1 MTVLAFLLGLGLL
14 ITVHEWGHYRVAVA
28 CGVKVLTFSIGFGK
42 PLLRWKS
49 RRPYPGQDTEFAISL
64 IPLGGYVKMLDA
76 SSEALTPADAAM
88 ALDRQPLWARAAIV
102 SAGPLANFLLAL
114 VLYAATFW
122 LGQYE
127 TRALLA
133 TPVSGSPADVSGL
146 KSGDL
151 VLRAGVDE
159 STLQDV
165 GSMEQLRWWL
175 MQQDPAAQVFVLEVQ
190 PKGHTTSHTV
200 SLTPTSVVEG
210 SSNPAT
216 SLQDLGL
223 VGAWSRAVLGDLQ
236 PNSAAKQAGL
246 QRGDEVLRIDYRM
259 INDAA
264 ALRATVRASGRAQNP
279 IAEQL
284 WEVHRPRQGVLLFA
298 VTPDRVSEGAEFVGR
313 IGAQV
318 GEAPQKIWV
327 QYGLVD
333 GVILAAQRTWEV
345 SCLTLDMLGRLV
357 TGRASLDNLSGPL
370 SMADYAGRSASV
382 GLGPYLAYLA
392 LLSVSLGVFNL
403 LPLPVLDGG
412 HLLYYLYEAFTGHP
426 PSPRWLEILQSAGM
440 AVLMALMAFSLFNDV
455 VRLGWLS

>member
-1 MTVLAFLLGLGLL
+1 
-14 ITVHEWGHYRVAVA
+14 VA

-49 RRPYPGQDTEFAISL
+49 RRPFPGQDTEFLISL

-76 SSEALTPADAAM
+76 SSESSTPADAAM

-102 SAGPLANFLLAL
+102 SAGPLANLLLAL
-114 VLYAATFW
+114 ALYAATFW

-133 TPVSGSPADVSGL
+133 TPVAGSPADLAGL
-146 KSGDL
+146 NSGDL

-159 STLQDV
+159 SSLQDV
-165 GSMEQLRWWL
+165 DSMEQLRWWL
-175 MQQDPAAQVFVLEVQ
+175 MQQDPASQNLVFEIQ
-190 PKGHTTSHTV
+190 PKGRTTSHTV
-200 SLTPTSVVEG
+200 SMTPPPVVEG
-210 SSNPAT
+210 SSNPVT
-216 SLQDLGL
+216 GLQGLGL

-236 PNSAAKQAGL
+236 PNSAAQRAGL
-246 QRGDEVLRIDYRM
+246 QRGDEVLRINDRV
-259 INDAA
+259 IHDAA
-264 ALRATVRASGRAQNP
+264 ALRATVRASGRTQNP

-298 VTPDRVSEGAEFVGR
+298 VTPDRLTESAESVGR

-333 GVILAAQRTWEV
+333 GVVLAAQRTWEV
-345 SCLTLDMLGRLV
+345 SQLTLDMLGRLI

-440 AVLMALMAFSLFNDV
+440 AVLLALMAFSLFNDV

>member
-28 CGVKVLTFSIGFGK
+28 LGVKVQTFSIGFGK

-49 RRPYPGQDTEFAISL
+49 RRPYPGQDTEFVISL

-76 SSEALTPADAAM
+76 SAEALTPADAAM
-88 ALDRQPLWARAAIV
+88 ALDRQSLWARSAIV

-114 VLYAATFW
+114 ILYAATFW

-133 TPVSGSPADVSGL
+133 TPIAGSPADLAGL

-159 STLQDV
+159 TSLQDIA
-165 GSMEQLRWWL
+165 SMEQLRWWL
-175 MQQDPAAQVFVLEVQ
+175 MQQDQAAEGLVLEVQ
-190 PKGHTTSHTV
+190 PMTRSTMKTV
-200 SLTPTSVVEG
+200 SLTPDAVAKS
-210 SSNPAT
+210 SSNAAT
-216 SLQDLGL
+216 GLQDLGL
-223 VGAWSRAVLGDLQ
+223 VGAWSRAVLGEVQ
-236 PNSAAKQAGL
+236 PNSAALRAGL
-246 QRGDEVLRIDYRM
+246 QRGDEVLRIDGRVVL
-259 INDAA
+259 DAA
-264 ALRATVRASGRAQNP
+264 ALRATVRASARAQTTMV
-279 IAEQL
+279 EQI
-284 WEVHRPRQGVLLFA
+284 WDIQRAGQGILQIA
-298 VTPDRVSEGAEFVGR
+298 VTPDRVAEGTEFFGR

-327 QYGLVD
+327 QYDLVD
-333 GVILAAQRTWEV
+333 GVIRAADRTWEV
-345 SCLTLDMLGRLV
+345 TRLTIDMIGRLI

-370 SMADYAGRSASV
+370 SMADYAGRTASV
-382 GLGPYLAYLA
+382 GLAAYLAYLA

-426 PSPRWLEILQSAGM
+426 PSPRWLEILQSAGL